1 MNTNI
6 KLTAKNCS
14 RVYTPVQRGATC
26 YFAALIMTIFFS
38 QRMRGV
44 SASHAKMLIKKNDWK
59 TPIANAM
66 MKIMMNYE
74 INSLDKNVVGKLEPR
89 AFLRALRRYN
99 PVYFD
104 SKSGEVDEG
113 APYAPYQHKL
123 FAFME
128 ILHLSVTVPRGS
140 TEAVYSAYNFDLP
153 VDEKKWKHA
162 VKSLDPKGAFVDTDN
177 PEVIIVHREAGES
190 YLQKAW
196 ITYRPKMY
204 EIKGID
210 LTRHPE
216 RIVYNKRV
224 YVLDS
229 CILPS
234 YISNACS
241 LGHAIA
247 GVTCNGDKYVYNGWA
262 IKSGDPAMGGTAI
275 TREAPCALMKNDWA
289 VDKKFCVDI
298 NSCSV
303 TGEKK
308 KEFCFDA
315 FKRSSVVYVRDD
327 SQKNVPEIKRN
338 APKIVQNKKVPKVSD
353 NKQKQNKLNLLKKR
367 IQKRK

>member
-1 MNTNI
+1 MDNV
-6 KLTAKNCS
+6 KLVAKDCS
-14 RVYTPVQRGATC
+14 RVYTPTQRGGVC
-26 YFAALIMTIFFS
+26 WFAALVMTIFFS

-44 SASHAKMLIKKNDWK
+44 SASHAKLLIKKNDWK
-59 TPIANAM
+59 SPIAEAM

-74 INSLDKNVVGKLEPR
+74 INSLDKDVVGKLEPR
-89 AFLRALRRYN
+89 AFLRALRRYD

-113 APYAPYQHKL
+113 APYGPYQHKL

-128 ILHLSVTVPRGS
+128 IPHLSVTVPRGS

-162 VKSLDPKGAFVDTDN
+162 VKTLDPKGAFVDTDN
-177 PEVIIVHREAGES
+177 PEVIVVHREAGES

-204 EIKGID
+204 EVKGIN

-216 RIVYNKRV
+216 KIVYNKRV

-262 IKSGDPAMGGTAI
+262 ARSGDPAMGGAAI
-275 TREAPCALMKNDWA
+275 TREMPCALMKSDWA
-289 VDKKFCVDI
+289 ADKAFCVDT
-298 NSCSV
+298 NSCSI
-303 TGEKK
+303 TKAKK
-308 KEFCFDA
+308 NEFCFDA

-327 SQKNVPEIKRN
+327 SQKNIPEPKRN
-338 APKIVQNKKVPKVSD
+338 APKIAPNKKNIPKVLPG
-353 NKQKQNKLNLLKKR
+353 NKAAQLNALKKR
-367 IQKRK
+367 IQERK

>member
-1 MNTNI
+1 
-6 KLTAKNCS
+6 
-14 RVYTPVQRGATC
+14 
-26 YFAALIMTIFFS
+26 
-38 QRMRGV
+38 MRGV
-44 SASHAKMLIKKNDWK
+44 SASHAKVLMKKNDWK
-59 TPIANAM
+59 TPIAEAM

-74 INSLDKNVVGKLEPR
+74 INSLNKDIIGKLEPR
-89 AFLRALRRYN
+89 AFLRALRRYD

-113 APYAPYQHKL
+113 APYGPYQHKL

-128 ILHLSVTVPRGS
+128 IPHLSVTVPRGS

-153 VDEKKWKHA
+153 VDEKKWKQA
-162 VKSLDPKGAFVDTDN
+162 VKTLDPKGAFVDTDN
-177 PEVIIVHREAGES
+177 PEVIVVHREAGES

-204 EIKGID
+204 DVKGIN
-210 LTRHPE
+210 LSRHPE
-216 RIVYNKRV
+216 KIVYNKHV

-262 IKSGDPAMGGTAI
+262 ARSGDPAMGGAAI
-275 TREAPCALMKNDWA
+275 TREAACALMKNDWA
-289 VDKKFCVDI
+289 ADKAFCVDT

-303 TGEKK
+303 TNVKK

-327 SQKNVPEIKRN
+327 SQKNVPENKKN
-338 APKIVQNKKVPKVSD
+338 SPKIAPIKKNIPKPVIE
-353 NKQKQNKLNLLKKR
+353 NKQKKLNALKKR
-367 IQKRK
+367 IQERK